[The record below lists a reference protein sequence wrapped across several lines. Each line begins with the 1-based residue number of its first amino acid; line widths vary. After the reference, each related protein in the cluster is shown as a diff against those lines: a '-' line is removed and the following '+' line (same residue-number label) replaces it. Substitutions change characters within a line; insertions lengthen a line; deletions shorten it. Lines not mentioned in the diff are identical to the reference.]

1 MTEKRSAQRIE
12 IKRHS
17 LVSDRHCSLR
27 AISCRT
33 LTCKD
38 QYVRIMDLSIIGIG
52 VECDQPID
60 PGIIWFKETVYGQKW
75 GHLVWQKKNG
85 DRYRV
90 GIEFIS
96 LSRPEEEY
104 IRQQLEQGE
113 HGKPVQDPEA
123 IISKVISTTMND
135 REPAVNLV

>member
-27 AISCRT
+27 VVSRRT

-38 QYVRIMDLSIIGIG
+38 QQVRIMDLSIIGIG
-52 VECDQPID
+52 IECDQPMD
-60 PGIIWFKETVYGQKW
+60 SGIILFKESVYGQKW
-75 GHLVWQKKNG
+75 GHLVWQRKTGN
-85 DRYRV
+85 RYRV

-96 LSRPEEEY
+96 LSRPEEDY
-104 IRQQLEQGE
+104 IRQQLERGE
-113 HGKPVQDPEA
+113 NGKPIQDPDA
-123 IISKVISTTMND
+123 ILSKVMSSTMND